1 MNEETNKKASTKLS
15 LDKSVATIITI
26 LIFFFLYFIAYIF
39 IVLMPFDNILSGV
52 ITILCLI
59 SFPII
64 IIFSIWNKK
73 YNKIMAILLILFFL
87 LLIGNT
93 FYYTN
98 HSMKVES
105 LIHLHNRYNFPY
117 SDMKVIGATPRSATV
132 SYNGIDIYVYYDNG
146 WKNDYLQKTKANTKS
161 VDANSSAH
169 ITDFT
174 SMLDS
179 TVKNE
184 VAPIVDLYSSTHIK
198 DFTSILGSY
207 TSNFKVVL
215 NQISDS
221 YSYEYL
227 IYLYTSDETIAENA
241 INKLNNYVSNSDS
254 CNIFYCL
261 CITKEKDFYNELAN
275 ANVSNIHVKDYSS
288 LFVEYMPVSI
298 KTYNDFDKSIF
309 INNGN
314 NSINTDNNIHVI
326 YYYYHDKLSSVF
338 KVFNVVK
345 NPY

>member
-174 SMLDS
+174 S
-179 TVKNE
+179 
-184 VAPIVDLYSSTHIK
+184 
-198 DFTSILGSY
+198 ILGSY

-241 INKLNNYVSNSDS
+241 INKLNNYVSNSGP
-254 CNIFYCL
+254 CNISYCL

-275 ANVSNIHVKDYSS
+275 ANVSNIHVEDYSS
-288 LFVEYMPVSI
+288 LFVECTPISD
-298 KTYNDFDKSIF
+298 KTYNDFNKSIF
-309 INNGN
+309 INNDN
-314 NSINTDNNIHVI
+314 NYINTDNNIHVI